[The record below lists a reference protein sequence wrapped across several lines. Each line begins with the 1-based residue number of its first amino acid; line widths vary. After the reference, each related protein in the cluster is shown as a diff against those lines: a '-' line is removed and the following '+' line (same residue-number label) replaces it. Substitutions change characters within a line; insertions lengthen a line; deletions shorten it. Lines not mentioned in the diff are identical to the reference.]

1 VLFDDANCGFS
12 DFLAFG
18 LLSPDRRCI
27 ERRVWRVMYKI
38 AQLFQLVRYCFS
50 FFCVWVY
57 VLGCLFIHFSF
68 NIYWL
73 GFGSFSLLF
82 SFWDCFWYYLF
93 FFYILVVFFFLVKCL
108 CPLLNCSTRHLARA
122 EWNVRSSWNRFSNW
136 DWIDARTGLSEPTTK
151 QVHTH
156 TSALA
161 APSPPHHHLIRH
173 HARAAPEV
181 KCSKHDFALSLS
193 LCVAL
198 FLFFECGCFSL
209 DTFIPFKGG
218 YIILGTSLHLW

>member
-1 VLFDDANCGFS
+1 MCSDVYLFISRLIYIGWDLVVSHCCFR
-12 DFLAFG
+12 FG
-18 LLSPDRRCI
+18 
-27 ERRVWRVMYKI
+27 I
-38 AQLFQLVRYCFS
+38 ASGIICFS
-50 FFCVWVY
+50 FIFW
-57 VLGCLFIHFSF
+57 LF
-68 NIYWL
+68 
-73 GFGSFSLLF
+73 
-82 SFWDCFWYYLF
+82 
-93 FFYILVVFFFLVKCL
+93 FFFLVKCL

-161 APSPPHHHLIRH
+161 APPPPHHHLIRH

-193 LCVAL
+193 AL
-198 FLFFECGCFSL
+198 HSSFFLSVGAFLS
-209 DTFIPFKGG
+209 T
-218 YIILGTSLHLW
+218 HLYPLRGVISF